1 MKKCQCNYSLAS
13 RQMHGMAP
21 KRFDA
26 PNLNVSASDEA
37 RPRLYHDARQ
47 PGGLKEHPPRS
58 LLMQFLLR
66 FVIGGLVV
74 SLFAMFGDALKP
86 KSFAGLF
93 GAAPSVALATLAIT
107 VASDGKAYA
116 SSEACSMI
124 AGAVALGLYAWL
136 TMQFIVRWRWHRL
149 TAALIAL
156 AVWFGC
162 ALGIWLGVLR

>member
-21 KRFDA
+21 KRLTRPISMF
-26 PNLNVSASDEA
+26 PASDKA

-116 SSEACSMI
+116 SKIGRASCRERGQS
-124 AGAVALGLYAWL
+124 V
-136 TMQFIVRWRWHRL
+136 
-149 TAALIAL
+149 
-156 AVWFGC
+156 
-162 ALGIWLGVLR
+162 